1 MKSSTLKSL
10 QYPIGVFSCP
20 KDITKEQI
28 KKWIKT
34 LESFPVKL
42 TNIVLNL
49 NNEQLNTPYRPN
61 GWTVIQLVHH
71 IADSHHNSYTRFKWA
86 LTEDAPLIKAY
97 EEKDWA
103 NLVDASTSPV
113 ILSLNYITALH
124 AKLVFLLKGLSDSQ
138 LNRYFIHPSGETK
151 ISVAENIG
159 SYAWHSKHH
168 YAHIKNLCVRE
179 GWL

>member
-10 QYPIGVFSCP
+10 QYPIGDFICP
-20 KDITKEQI
+20 EEITKEQI

-49 NNEQLNTPYRPN
+49 NNEQLNTPYRQN

-86 LTEDAPLIKAY
+86 LTEEAPIIKAY

-124 AKLVFLLKGLSDSQ
+124 AKLVYLLKGLTGEQ

-151 ISVAENIG
+151 VTVAENIG
-159 SYAWHSKHH
+159 SYAWHSNHH
-168 YAHIKNLCVRE
+168 YAHIKNLCERE